1 MESEGSGFVS
11 RYESDDVDNFY
22 FLMPPAP
29 SGGERNEKEA
39 TYYFLIIVVALVV
52 AEWSPEGNRLI
63 VRAVVSDTCN
73 NFIMRLKLSE
83 NEANTMTCKVG
94 AKLSS
99 VYFEVV
105 LFSRSFIKNRKKLF
119 FKLLITGLTI
129 YWVIDTY
136 H

>member
-1 MESEGSGFVS
+1 MKKKQ
-11 RYESDDVDNFY
+11 
-22 FLMPPAP
+22 LII
-29 SGGERNEKEA
+29 
-39 TYYFLIIVVALVV
+39 FLIIVVALVV

-94 AKLSS
+94 PKLSS

-105 LFSRSFIKNRKKLF
+105 LFSRSFIKNRNKLF
-119 FKLLITGLTI
+119 FKL
-129 YWVIDTY
+129 
-136 H
+136 

>member
-39 TYYFLIIVVALVV
+39 TYYFLIIVVAVVV

-73 NFIMRLKLSE
+73 NFIMRLKLSQ

-94 AKLSS
+94 PKLSS
-99 VYFEVV
+99 VYYEVV
-105 LFSRSFIKNRKKLF
+105 LFFS
-119 FKLLITGLTI
+119 LI
-129 YWVIDTY
+129 

>member
-1 MESEGSGFVS
+1 MKKKQ
-11 RYESDDVDNFY
+11 
-22 FLMPPAP
+22 LII
-29 SGGERNEKEA
+29 
-39 TYYFLIIVVALVV
+39 FLIIVVALVV

-99 VYFEVV
+99 VYF
-105 LFSRSFIKNRKKLF
+105 
-119 FKLLITGLTI
+119 
-129 YWVIDTY
+129 
-136 H
+136 